1 MAAVRSRRQGASD
14 FPTDARTHTSCC
26 SGLERDLGG
35 VRDVLQHLL
44 HERACGVGIARRVVL
59 GLGDVEGLD
68 DAVVEVHGEAL
79 APRVAEHR
87 HRARVVE
94 AQTKLLGELAARV
107 AEERDVGALD
117 LLVLGPRPHDGAVID
132 AEDEHI
138 SDALGLQ
145 LSLLLQVA
153 RNQALG
159 SGGREGPREP
169 DQDHPL
175 ALRPLGEADLLGR
188 EAEVQGHVREQ
199 VSGLH
204 LRGRADRRHGE
215 GCCGHEALARKPA
228 QN

>member
-59 GLGDVEGLD
+59 GLGDVDGLD
-68 DAVVEVHGEAL
+68 DAVVDEHREAL

-94 AQTKLLGELAARV
+94 AQAQRLGELTAWV
-107 AEERDVGALD
+107 AEEGDHGAFDV
-117 LLVLGPRPHDGAVID
+117 LVRGPGLHDGAVVD
-132 AEDEHI
+132 AVCEDI

-153 RNQALG
+153 RNLACG
-159 SGGREGPREP
+159 SCGRKSSR
-169 DQDHPL
+169 QSNQNHPL
-175 ALRPLGEADLLGR
+175 ALHLLGEAELLGR